1 MAIASTTTQ
10 RLVAA
15 GKVYWDQFNA
25 AGVKT
30 GERYLGL
37 TPGFTVSVK
46 SDTIE
51 SYSAETGV
59 RQLDDRTLI
68 SVTRTGTLSVRQVSL
83 ENLALFVG
91 GSAITAAQTS
101 GAVSNEA
108 VSVLADRYYQL
119 GATVAN
125 PSGVRNV
132 TSITATA
139 ATPTS
144 WAATTAKA
152 LGAQVQQLSSPTH
165 VFQCTTAGTTGGTA
179 PTWVTTL
186 GGTTT
191 DGTVTWTC
199 IGIITPVLGTD
210 YTVDQTAGRV
220 YILPTARV
228 SATYPVPWLF
238 GYTKTTVSRDQIS
251 TAGLPSAYGALRYLA
266 ANAKGANRDL
276 YGCNVMLAPTG
287 DWILSADDP
296 KYVELEFEVSFS
308 LGANGEP
315 ALMIDGQ
322 AY

>member
-1 MAIASTTTQ
+1 MPIASTTTQ

-15 GKVYWDQFNA
+15 GKCYWDQFTA

-51 SYSAETGV
+51 SYSAESGV
-59 RQLDDRTLI
+59 RQLDDRTLV
-68 SVTRTGTLSVRQVSL
+68 SVTRTGKISIRQVSL

-91 GSAITAAQTS
+91 GATLTAAQTS
-101 GAVSNEA
+101 GAVTNEA

-119 GATVAN
+119 GATTAN

-132 TSITATA
+132 TSITVATGTIANA
-139 ATPTS
+139 AI
-144 WAATTAKA
+144 TTAYA
-152 LGAQVQQLSSPTH
+152 LGAMVKPVTTPLYIY
-165 VFQCTTAGTTGGTA
+165 QCTTAGTSGGAA
-179 PTWVTTL
+179 PVWPTTI
-186 GGTTT
+186 GTTVV
-191 DGTVTWTC
+191 DGTVTWAC
-199 IGIITPVLGTD
+199 IGIITPVLNTD
-210 YTVDQTAGRV
+210 FTVDQTTGRV
-220 YILPTARV
+220 YVLPTAKV

-238 GYTKTTVSRDQIS
+238 GYTKTAASRDQIS
-251 TAGLPSAYGALRYLA
+251 TAGLPAAYGALRFIA

-287 DWILSADDP
+287 DWTLSADDP
-296 KYVELEFEVSFS
+296 KYVELEFETSFS

-315 ALMIDGQ
+315 ALIIDGQ